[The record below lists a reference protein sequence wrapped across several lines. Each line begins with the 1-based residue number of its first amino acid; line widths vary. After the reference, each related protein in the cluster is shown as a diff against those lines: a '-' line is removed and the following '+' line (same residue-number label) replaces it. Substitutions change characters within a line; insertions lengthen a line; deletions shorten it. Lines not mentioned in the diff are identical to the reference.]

1 MRADAKALGNWKK
14 KKKNSKCSPSVLKKK
29 KMSGRKEVTSK
40 DFLLLKI
47 SLYLKSPSVVWVPV
61 WPSLWGFLW
70 LKAGLG
76 TLGSSTGISHEGT
89 LPSSDTLTKSCTATG
104 TPWGTKHRA
113 WLGIPLYLPHPLL
126 SPEPASLAKD
136 LWHLLGRK
144 KATFLCLLWANH
156 LIHWVQHPVYWLR
169 LG

>member
-14 KKKNSKCSPSVLKKK
+14 KKKPTSKCSPSVLKK

-70 LKAGLG
+70 LKACLG
-76 TLGSSTGISHEGT
+76 TLGSSTGVSHEGT
-89 LPSSDTLTKSCTATG
+89 LPSSDTLTKFCTATG
-104 TPWGTKHRA
+104 TPGAPSTEHGSASPSICR
-113 WLGIPLYLPHPLL
+113 IHFSLL
-126 SPEPASLAKD
+126 NQL
-136 LWHLLGRK
+136 LWHRIYGSFWAGK
-144 KATFLCLLWANH
+144 K
-156 LIHWVQHPVYWLR
+156 QHFCACCGPII
-169 LG
+169 